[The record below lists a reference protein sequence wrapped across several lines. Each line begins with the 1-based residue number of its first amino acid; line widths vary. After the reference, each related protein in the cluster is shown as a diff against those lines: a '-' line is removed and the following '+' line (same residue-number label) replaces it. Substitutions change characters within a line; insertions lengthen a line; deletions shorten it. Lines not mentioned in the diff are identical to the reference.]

1 FRYHNMKEKQKVE
14 NMENMLDFHND
25 RKKEKKINSVA
36 TSDATDVVS
45 NSSLVSRGRLNSV
58 DSYSIGNV
66 SCVGF
71 GTIEKEGLLSYDNI
85 GSSLNGLIVVWKKMV
100 GVHNDPQSCVGSHQM
115 NTACFPSPGYLR
127 TVSKLPSGK
136 QLDGVSYFGSGFRQ
150 HPVTLDFQ
158 KSAVVLPSAKD
169 SLTKPGMFNDGIWSH
184 KHGSKSFLPDDR
196 FDHIFRQSGSVE
208 TQGSCSSESFE
219 RDNGHEQFGLPNPV
233 MYINE
238 NWIRKDAS
246 KRFLPDDRFDHI
258 FRQSGSVETQ
268 GSCSSEP
275 FGRVIEQEKFEHL
288 LREDLQSGNTRFDT
302 LSTEGTILQAPA
314 RYHIDQNDSTIIGGR
329 KRRAEVDNSRKCHMQ
344 NTKNGFR
351 SLLPAAGSSICVGR
365 RDRCHTENLRQRQ
378 RKKRRRNIV
387 RTQGMSTENRQY
399 VNAQNEG
406 VTALYIDIGDCE
418 WSCEHCSAKFWY
430 GERLKGSSKNRRPE
444 YHKCCAGGRV
454 FLNREVNP
462 PNYIKQLFSD
472 RLFLENVRAYNQMF
486 AMTSFGANVDDS
498 VNRRRG
504 PYVFKISGQV
514 YHWIGSLCPSV
525 GAQPRFLQ
533 LYVYDTENEV
543 ANRMRHFGRDGS
555 NNLNPEIVRG
565 LILFLDEHNELV
577 KLFRTARD
585 KCNGQEIPEF
595 RIRLYSVVG
604 AREYDLPTSET
615 LGAIVF
621 EDGPDTNTD
630 YDVIIESRDG
640 APQRINKLHPSYM
653 SLQFPLLFV
662 FGQSGFYPEMKQRGN
677 GDKRVSMNM
686 YYMYQ
691 LHERFHSYGLL
702 FRGGRLFQQYVVGVY
717 CCIEQNRM
725 DYYKTHQNDIRKEYL
740 SGIYDAIYKGD
751 REGFDIGA
759 RIILP
764 ISFTGGPR
772 YMYSH
777 YLDALAICR
786 VLGNPQFFITFTCN
800 VNWPEI
806 RRHMEDFPQLTPA
819 DRADIVVRVF
829 EQKVQDFCKYL
840 KDEALFGDVTGLL
853 YTIEFQKRGL
863 PHCHTLLWIDAK
875 DKIQDAEEIDQ
886 YISAELPDPIE
897 DPEGHR
903 VVSEMMVHGPCGLND
918 TDAVCMKEGK
928 CSKNFPKKYNNNTF
942 FDSSGYVH
950 YRRRETE
957 VYAMRRG
964 IELDNSYIVPYNRE
978 LCLTFHAHINVEYC
992 GWSMLIKYLF
1002 KYISK
1007 GTDRIIAQVT
1017 RPVGEPPSMI
1027 EQRQIQTDEIKNF
1040 VDGRYICPHEAS
1052 WRILKYEIHNRYP
1065 AVQILSVH
1073 LEFMQQITFR
1083 HRQPLSSI
1091 VSDEDKKKTTLTE
1104 WLEYNKFN
1112 LDGRHLTY
1120 IDFPKEFVWYA
1131 NSKSWQRRKKKGLG
1145 SIGRLTYVHP
1155 TSGELFYLRM
1165 LLCHQKGCQ
1174 TFEHIRTVN
1183 HILFPTFRA
1192 ACEALGLLGDDKE
1205 WDIALEE
1212 ASFSGT
1218 PNELRNLFAQLL
1230 IYCEVANPMK
1240 LWQGKIV
1247 LAVASSG
1254 IASLLLPAGRTA
1266 HSRFKLPLEL
1276 TDESLCNIKK
1286 NTHMGNLLAET
1297 NLIIWDESPMNDR
1310 RCFETLDRSLRD
1322 ILNSP
1327 DKLFGGKSIVLGGD
1341 FRQTLPV
1348 KKGASKAEIIA
1359 SSVAESEL
1367 WPYFRVCRLKENMRL
1382 LQPFINEEEQRLS
1395 KSFAKWILDIGDGKI
1410 GEPDVADANSSSW
1423 VRIPD
1428 AYCILD
1434 DNEGLHKLISYI
1446 YDRQTLQRP
1455 TAQQLQQKAI
1465 VCPKNETADDI
1476 NSTVLALVE
1485 AESTIYKSSDE
1496 ALPVG
1501 NNGGEVEVLYPTEYL
1516 NSLRISGFPP
1526 HELELKVGAPIMTL
1540 RNVNLQGGLCNGTRM
1555 IVKKLW
1561 SKLIE
1566 AQIITGNR
1574 IGEKVYIPRIILT
1587 HKDPHMSFIFKRKQ
1601 FPVKLCYAMTINK
1614 SQGQSLSKIGVY
1626 LPEPVFSHGQLYVAL
1641 SRATSPHGL
1650 KILIKQQENQP
1661 PNTTK
1666 NIVYREFLSGIENPQ
1681 VPFTNNI
1688 VGPLY
1693 SHDIRKS
1700 IMTENCISDLK
1711 PGARNK
1717 VLEARVYR
1725 KWVNRNP
1732 PNPTPTDYC
1741 CILIDREG
1749 NAIQA
1754 NMGVQNT
1761 SYFSSLLQL
1770 GSAYRITNFICIPT
1784 SNFQQTLETKTTL
1797 RFGKL
1802 TNFDS
1807 IPSNAFPAHY
1817 FSFVP
1822 YNQLE
1827 YKIHTKNNPME
1838 FKRYPTLTDYIGCLT
1853 RVNNEQDVGSV
1864 NATQSTI
1871 RKLDIENLKG
1881 VVLDSKKSSVKLP
1894 SGKQLDGVSYFGSGF
1909 RQHPVT
1915 LDFQKSVVV
1924 LPSAKDSLRKPGM
1937 FNDGI
1942 WSHKDGSKRY
1952 KMQLD
1957 LNPPLE
1963 ISKEK
1968 CGDME
1973 HEKNRNRFTLATLL
1987 QQNPESYKSVRF
1999 TCEAAITA
2007 INTLR
2012 DWYYESCSQCN
2023 HKVIDGDNDP
2033 YCMTHGTQTTST
2045 YRYNF
2050 KAAISDGSA
2059 TTLFTFFT
2067 PNADI
2072 LTGKGCTQ
2080 LVKMYNTPSPQ
2091 EFPTE
2096 ILNLI
2101 EKTHIFQFHYN
2112 PSCKKGRVDFFFDDI
2127 LDKPLQITEGTSSQQ
2142 NLEETA
2148 GIPTMTTPAITET
2161 SSILKEKTDVVAQ
2174 QTGTPTL
2181 AVSESTHKQPHKEP
2195 ASEGTTTKK
2204 TSKHPLFQDTPGRPE
2219 EDKNGMMNKMQ
2230 IVSLIKMRRSYQHKK
2245 N

>member
-1 FRYHNMKEKQKVE
+1 
-14 NMENMLDFHND
+14 
-25 RKKEKKINSVA
+25 
-36 TSDATDVVS
+36 
-45 NSSLVSRGRLNSV
+45 
-58 DSYSIGNV
+58 
-66 SCVGF
+66 
-71 GTIEKEGLLSYDNI
+71 
-85 GSSLNGLIVVWKKMV
+85 MV
-100 GVHNDPQSCVGSHQM
+100 
-115 NTACFPSPGYLR
+115 
-127 TVSKLPSGK
+127 
-136 QLDGVSYFGSGFRQ
+136 
-150 HPVTLDFQ
+150 
-158 KSAVVLPSAKD
+158 
-169 SLTKPGMFNDGIWSH
+169 
-184 KHGSKSFLPDDR
+184 
-196 FDHIFRQSGSVE
+196 
-208 TQGSCSSESFE
+208 
-219 RDNGHEQFGLPNPV
+219 
-233 MYINE
+233 
-238 NWIRKDAS
+238 
-246 KRFLPDDRFDHI
+246 
-258 FRQSGSVETQ
+258 

-677 GDKRVSMNM
+677 GDKRVSITCITCTK
-686 YYMYQ
+686 

-1240 LWQGKIV
+1240 LWRKYWQKMSDDIQRRTSKSLHIEDLYINDPELEGSALYELEIILNSYSKTVKDFGLPPLSKKLLEELRNKELMEEKSYNRVELAKEVANLVPKLNVDQRRIYDLILTAAAEDKQALIFVYGHGGTGKTFLWKTLIGALRSEGKIV

-1428 AYCILD
+1428 AYCIPD
-1434 DNEGLHKLISYI
+1434 DNE
-1446 YDRQTLQRP
+1446 
-1455 TAQQLQQKAI
+1455 
-1465 VCPKNETADDI
+1465 DDI
-1476 NSTVLALVE
+1476 NSMVLALVE

-1501 NNGGEVEVLYPTEYL
+1501 NNIGEVEVLYPTEYL

-1732 PNPTPTDYC
+1732 SNPTPTDYC

-1871 RKLDIENLKG
+1871 RKLDIENLNGEVIELTLWDDMARNFDKQAYLSMEKP
-1881 VVLDSKKSSVKLP
+1881 VIIAVSSCKVNKYGAIQL
-1894 SGKQLDGVSYFGSGF
+1894 SGTPATHYYFNPEIPGIEE
-1909 RQHPVT
+1909 
-1915 LDFQKSVVV
+1915 
-1924 LPSAKDSLRKPGM
+1924 LR
-1937 FNDGI
+1937 NQ
-1942 WSHKDGSKRY
+1942 Y

-2050 KAAISDGSA
+2050 KAAISDGLA
-2059 TTLFTFFT
+2059 TALFTFFT
-2067 PNADI
+2067 PNVDV

-2080 LVKMYNTPSPQ
+2080 LVKMYDTPSPQ
-2091 EFPTE
+2091 EFPT
-2096 ILNLI
+2096 
-2101 EKTHIFQFHYN
+2101 
-2112 PSCKKGRVDFFFDDI
+2112 
-2127 LDKPLQITEGTSSQQ
+2127 
-2142 NLEETA
+2142 
-2148 GIPTMTTPAITET
+2148 
-2161 SSILKEKTDVVAQ
+2161 
-2174 QTGTPTL
+2174 
-2181 AVSESTHKQPHKEP
+2181 
-2195 ASEGTTTKK
+2195 
-2204 TSKHPLFQDTPGRPE
+2204 
-2219 EDKNGMMNKMQ
+2219 
-2230 IVSLIKMRRSYQHKK
+2230 
-2245 N
+2245 